1 MYKVFRRTLNLFKS
15 YSSEDEN
22 LRLVIESITGKKP
35 ITLKLYKLAFKHSS
49 TSETDKYGRKES
61 YERLEYLGD
70 AYLGAIIAEFLYKKY
85 PYKDEGFLT
94 EIRSRLVNRES
105 LNQLGRKLGLEK
117 IIEVDKKN
125 GLHRHKSIY
134 GDIMESLIGAI
145 YLDYGFRVCK
155 HFILHKLIEPNF
167 NIDKIITENPNY
179 KSQII
184 EWSQKNSKEVR
195 FETENVIE
203 KGNFKEFEVSLYIED
218 NFIVKGH
225 GPNKKKAEQSAAR
238 KALETVLADN

>member
-1 MYKVFRRTLNLFKS
+1 MNKVFRRALNLFQS
-15 YSSEDEN
+15 YSSEEKY
-22 LRLVIESITGKKP
+22 LRSVIESIAGRKP
-35 ITLKLYKLAFKHSS
+35 VNLKLYKLAIKHSS
-49 TSETDKYGRKES
+49 SSETDKYGRKES

-70 AYLGAIIAEFLYKKY
+70 AYLGAIIAEYLYKKY

-105 LNQLGRKLGLEK
+105 LNLLGRKLGLEK
-117 IIEVDKKN
+117 IILIDKKN

-134 GDIMESLIGAI
+134 GDIMEALIGAI
-145 YLDYGFRVCK
+145 YLDHGFAKCK

-167 NIDKIITENPNY
+167 NIDKIINENTNY

-184 EWSQKNSKEVR
+184 EWSQKNGKEVR
-195 FETENVIE
+195 FETGNVVE
-203 KGNFKEFEVSLYIED
+203 KGNFKEFEVSIFIEND
-218 NFIVKGH
+218 FVVKGH

-238 KALETVLADN
+238 KAYETILED

>member
-1 MYKVFRRTLNLFKS
+1 M
-15 YSSEDEN
+15 SE
-22 LRLVIESITGKKP
+22 R
-35 ITLKLYKLAFKHSS
+35 
-49 TSETDKYGRKES
+49 DKYGRKES

-105 LNQLGRKLGLEK
+105 LNNLGRKLGLEK
-117 IIEVDKKN
+117 IIEVDKKSS
-125 GLHRHKSIY
+125 LHRHKSIY

-145 YLDYGFRVCK
+145 YLDYGFKVCK
-155 HFILHKLIEPNF
+155 HFILHKLLEPNF
-167 NIDKIITENPNY
+167 NLDKIILENPNY

-184 EWSQKNSKEVR
+184 EWSQKHGKSVR
-195 FETENVIE
+195 FETENVTE

-225 GPNKKKAEQSAAR
+225 GSNKKKAEQSAAR
-238 KALETVLADN
+238 KGLEIVIIY

>member
-1 MYKVFRRTLNLFKS
+1 MNKVFRRTLNLFQS
-15 YSSEDEN
+15 YSSEDKN

-35 ITLKLYKLAFKHSS
+35 ITLKLYTLAIKHSS
-49 TSETDKYGRKES
+49 SSEPDKYGRKES

-70 AYLGAIIAEFLYKKY
+70 AYLGAIIAEYLYKKY

-105 LNQLGRKLGLEK
+105 LNLLGRKLGLEK
-117 IIEVDKKN
+117 IIKVDRKN
-125 GLHRHKSIY
+125 ELYRHKSIY

-145 YLDYGFRVCK
+145 YLDHGFKYCK

-167 NIDKIITENPNY
+167 DIDKIINENTNY

-184 EWSQKNSKEVR
+184 EWSQKNGKEVR
-195 FETENVIE
+195 FETESVVE
-203 KGNFKEFEVSLYIED
+203 KGNYKEFEVSIFIEN

-238 KALETVLADN
+238 KAYETILED

>member
-1 MYKVFRRTLNLFKS
+1 VNKVFRRTLNLFQS
-15 YSSEDEN
+15 YSSEDKN
-22 LRLVIESITGKKP
+22 LRLVVESITGKKP
-35 ITLKLYKLAFKHSS
+35 VTLKLYKLAIKHSS
-49 TSETDKYGRKES
+49 SSELDKYGRKES

-70 AYLGAIIAEFLYKKY
+70 AYLGAVVAEFLYKKY

-94 EIRSRLVNRES
+94 EIRSRIVNRES
-105 LNQLGRKLGLEK
+105 LNILGRKLGLEK
-117 IIEVDKKN
+117 IIKVDRKN

-145 YLDYGFRVCK
+145 YLDHGFKFCQY
-155 HFILHKLIEPNF
+155 FILHKLIEPNF
-167 NIDKIITENPNY
+167 NIDQIINENPNF

-184 EWSQKNSKEVR
+184 EWSQKNGKSLR

-203 KGNFKEFEVSLYIED
+203 KGDFKEFEVLLYIED
-218 NFIVKGH
+218 QLIVKGH

-238 KALETVLADN
+238 KALETILTD